1 MSNLKYPPLEI
12 IKPGH
17 GFSLA
22 LAILLIFS
30 PLPASARKLS
40 IDKAVNKLVLSIKEQ
55 IQPERRVLIADLYD
69 LDGRITHFGR
79 YLSDKLQ
86 ISLAKG
92 KPHFTIVDR
101 YKIDLSLQEFTLQK
115 SGLIDESTIVQMGK
129 MLGANIIIYGT
140 VTDLDDAINIDIKIR
155 NIETGIAL
163 GGTSEKLKKTKGL
176 AKLVRSIIQSERQ
189 KEEALQEHRKQVL
202 QEIEEDRQRRLAA
215 LEEEAS
221 QLKRALTEEE
231 KEKRSKIQE
240 LDREIRSKSIVLA
253 EYEKKQREL
262 QAKKSRL
269 NTIHAEI
276 DRLNQ
281 DVLGKLKI
289 GMTLQ
294 QVRWA
299 LGADK
304 VYRKSAYSDCYISGQ
319 YFLLFE
325 GDVLLSVVRNGSKS
339 RSGTGT
345 VVDDCI
351 RASSYGQNV
360 VNY

>member
-1 MSNLKYPPLEI
+1 M
-12 IKPGH
+12 KPGH
-17 GFSLA
+17 GFPLVLA
-22 LAILLIFS
+22 LLLILG

-40 IDKAVNKLVLSIKEQ
+40 IDKAVNKLVPSIKEQ
-55 IQPERRVLIADLYD
+55 IQPESRVLIADLYD

-101 YKIDLSLQEFTLQK
+101 HKIDLSLQEFTLQK

-129 MLGANIIIYGT
+129 MLGANVIIYGT
-140 VTDLDDAINIDIKIR
+140 VTDLDDAIDIDIKIR
-155 NIETGIAL
+155 NIETGITL

-176 AKLVRSIIQSERQ
+176 TTLVRSIIQSEKQ

-215 LEEEAS
+215 LEEEAG

-289 GMTLQ
+289 GMTLP

-299 LGADK
+299 LGDK
-304 VYRKSAYSDCYISGQ
+304 VYRESSDCYISGK

-325 GDVLLSVVRNGSKS
+325 GDVLLRVVRNGSK
-339 RSGTGT
+339 GQFGK
-345 VVDDCI
+345 VVEGCI
-351 RASSYGQNV
+351 KALVYGQNI